1 MKTIGICI
9 PAYQRGEITKQ
20 SILNIYNNNKQ
31 LFDSGTCHFYISDDC
46 SKDNTFDILSNLNK
60 EIECITIKKT
70 EKNLGFEGNNGR
82 CILMCE
88 KDYAWML
95 GDDDIIDVDINEVI
109 NRIEESKKDPDFVI
123 IGKYNDIEEKVY
135 TDKVEAIEKLL
146 YESTWMSGLIYKTSI
161 ANKLDF
167 CRYSEGEFPQ
177 TGAIFEYFGTNDSS
191 IQYIYGPDWAKIMR
205 PGVISYSD
213 RVLDIYARGWTDL
226 VMGLP
231 LVWTYKEKLKLLS
244 LRKKRGR
251 DMMSNMILMSL
262 RARNGFNST
271 LLKEY
276 YPYIKLYNKSP
287 YIILFIIS
295 IMPKGI
301 LSFARKKYAKANNIE
316 LIEQG

>member
-9 PAYQRGEITKQ
+9 PTYQRGEITKQ
-20 SILNIYNNNKQ
+20 SILNIYNKNKQ
-31 LFDSGTCHFYISDDC
+31 LFDSGICHFYISDDC
-46 SKDNTFDILSNLNK
+46 SKDNTFEILSELNK
-60 EIECITIKKT
+60 DLKFMTIKKT

-95 GDDDIIDVDINEVI
+95 GDDDTIDVDINEVI
-109 NRIEESKKDPDFVI
+109 NRIEESKIDPDFVV
-123 IGKYNDIEEKVY
+123 IGKYDDVKEKIY
-135 TDKVEAIEKLL
+135 TDKVEAIEELL

-161 ANKLDF
+161 ASKLDF

-191 IQYIYGPDWAKIMR
+191 IQYIYGPDWARIMR
-205 PGVISYSD
+205 PGVISYSE

-244 LRKKRGR
+244 LRSKRGR

-262 RARNGFNST
+262 RARNGFDSA

-287 YIILFIIS
+287 YFVLHLIS
-295 IMPKGI
+295 IMPKSI
-301 LSFARKKYAKANNIE
+301 LSFARKKYAQKHNIT